1 MAETVDIIPILWQPQ
16 PKQLLA
22 LQCPYD
28 ELFYGGAKYVG
39 KSDFLLMD
47 FYKQA
52 NKYGKSARGI
62 IFRRSY
68 NELEELIYRSKE
80 LYRDAAYSETK
91 KTWGFRN
98 GAALKM
104 RFLESDQDV
113 GRYQGHQYS
122 WIGFDELT
130 EWPTDYCYI
139 FMLSCLRSPLGVP
152 CRMRSSG
159 NPGRIG
165 HLWVKARFIEPAP
178 AMTPIV
184 EKLETPNGPMNLT
197 RAFIPALLDDN
208 VKGVEK
214 DPLYEARL
222 KLLPP
227 HLYEAFRHGN
237 WDIIAGAAFS
247 ELRREI
253 HSIDVSNPPER
264 LLQVFDFDRMTP
276 KEGINIFRS
285 MDWGYAKPFA
295 VLWGFSDYDGRM
307 YIYREL
313 YGCKGPDEGI
323 QMPARDVARKIIEI
337 EKEHSEKVIFSIAD
351 ASIWDKPSNQNER
364 AEKLPSIAETM
375 AEEHVFFD
383 REISI
388 DAKKSRLQGK
398 HQIHERL
405 RIDADGL
412 PHLFMF
418 STCIHGWRTVPA
430 LPMDDLNP
438 EDVDSSAEDHWYDS
452 LRYLVSARPM
462 KSTVKKPEVKR
473 YSVAWFY
480 RRQEERNAQNRY

>member
-1 MAETVDIIPILWQPQ
+1 MAETVDKIPILWKPQ
-16 PKQLLA
+16 PKQLRA

-28 ELFYGGAKYVG
+28 ELFYGGAKYGG

-52 NKYGKSARGI
+52 RKYGKAARGI

-91 KTWGFRN
+91 KTWVFQN
-98 GAALKM
+98 GASLKM
-104 RFLESDQDV
+104 RFLEADADV

-122 WIGFDELT
+122 WIAFDELT

-139 FMLSCLRSPLGVP
+139 FMLSCLRSPEGVP
-152 CRMRSSG
+152 CRMRASG

-184 EKLETPNGPMNLT
+184 ERLDTPNGIMNLT
-197 RAFIPALLDDN
+197 RCFLPAFLDDN
-208 VKGVEK
+208 QEGVRK

-237 WDIIAGAAFS
+237 WDVIAGSAFS

-253 HSIDVSNPPER
+253 HCIDPKNPPDR
-264 LLQVFDFDRMTP
+264 LQHIFNFEKMTP
-276 KEGINIFRS
+276 KAGIKIFRS

-295 VLWGFSDYDGRM
+295 IGWYFTDYEGRI
-307 YIYREL
+307 YLYREL
-313 YGCKGPDEGI
+313 YGCKAPNEGVQI
-323 QMPARDVARKIIEI
+323 PARDVARKIKEI
-337 EKEHSEKVIFSIAD
+337 EKEHDETIVLSIAD
-351 ASIWDKPSNQNER
+351 ASIWDKPSNQNEK

-375 AEEHVFFD
+375 QEEKIFFD

-398 HQIHERL
+398 HQVHERL

-412 PHLFMF
+412 PHFFVF
-418 STCIHGWRTVPA
+418 STCINWWRTVPV
-430 LPMDDLNP
+430 LPLDDLNP
-438 EDVDSSAEDHWYDS
+438 EDVNSDSEDHHYDQT
-452 LRYLVSARPM
+452 RYMISARPM
-462 KSTVKKPEVKR
+462 KSGITRKEPPPMSLDWIQKYYMKPL
-473 YSVAWFY
+473 
-480 RRQEERNAQNRY
+480 NG